1 MRSMRVKDYMIP
13 VPVSFKRGTAVLHA
27 AHTLIELGISGAP
40 VLDESGWIVGV
51 ITEQDCIE
59 VALQAYYHGT
69 PGGIVGDYM
78 SANPQTIGTEE
89 SLLDAAKLF
98 IRNKFY
104 GYPVVSEG
112 HLVGLITRRDVL
124 RAMGEFYPR

>member
-1 MRSMRVKDYMIP
+1 MRSMRVKDYMIA
-13 VPVSFKRGTAVLHA
+13 VPVSFKRETAVLHA
-27 AHTLIELGISGAP
+27 AHTLIELGIPGAP
-40 VLDESGWIVGV
+40 VLDECGWPVGV

-69 PGGIVGDYM
+69 PGGIVGDHM
-78 SANPQTIGTEE
+78 SANPQTIGAET
-89 SLLDAAKLF
+89 SLLDAAQLF
-98 IRNKFY
+98 IRNKFH
-104 GYPVVSEG
+104 GYPVVNEG